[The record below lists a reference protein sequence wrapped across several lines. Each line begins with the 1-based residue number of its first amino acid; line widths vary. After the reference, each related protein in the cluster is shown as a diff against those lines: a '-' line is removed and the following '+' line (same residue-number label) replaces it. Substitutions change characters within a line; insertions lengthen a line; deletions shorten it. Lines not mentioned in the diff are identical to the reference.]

1 MSPTY
6 YQIELSARMLTVL
19 LVALA
24 LLLVLAFAFG
34 YGAAW
39 SVLNAGRDGQQQV
52 SHELSPTPA
61 VAPANDQPTKAPT
74 RTPTMATVIIP
85 TSRPTRPAPVATRA
99 RPTATPRPLI
109 SPPTAV
115 PTVAGQQYFWV
126 QVVAVGSP
134 AAVERAQA
142 TIEQA
147 GYSRSLQRI
156 VTSNVAGGGSLYKL
170 RIGPLPDRAAA
181 NLALR
186 RAREAGFPDAWII
199 PP

>member
-39 SVLNAGRDGQQQV
+39 SVLRAG
-52 SHELSPTPA
+52 HEGPVRQAALGGETTPAATPATVRPDRPPVMTPTP
-61 VAPANDQPTKAPT
+61 
-74 RTPTMATVIIP
+74 ATVIIP
-85 TSRPTRPAPVATRA
+85 TPQRPQPTATRVP
-99 RPTATPRPLI
+99 PTATPRPLVR
-109 SPPTAV
+109 PTTPV
-115 PTVAGQQYFWV
+115 PTDTEQRYFWV
-126 QVVAVGSP
+126 QVLAVGSP
-134 AAVERAQA
+134 AAVEKAQG
-142 TIEQA
+142 TIEEA
-147 GYSRSLQRI
+147 GYPRSLQRI
-156 VTSNVAGGGSLYKL
+156 VTSTVAGGGAQYKL

-186 RAREAGFPDAWII
+186 RARDAGFPDAWII
-199 PP
+199 QP